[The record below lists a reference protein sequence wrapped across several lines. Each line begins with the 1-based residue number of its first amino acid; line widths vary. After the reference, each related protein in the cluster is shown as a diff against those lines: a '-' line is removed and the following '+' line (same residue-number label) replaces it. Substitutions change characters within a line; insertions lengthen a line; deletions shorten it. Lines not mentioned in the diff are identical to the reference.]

1 MTLLEKELFVVKC
14 KDMKRATFW
23 MRQFVEKFSDKV
35 VSAMKREHV
44 VELEDQIWLF
54 RSVNSRSD
62 LKAVINAEVNEL
74 SEDDLVII
82 VDDIERTRL
91 DSYEGDREDELH
103 S

>member
-62 LKAVINAEVNEL
+62 LKAVINAEINEL